1 MKQGVYKERGSI
13 RCPIALKEKFW
24 EISAAF
30 DVCGGSYYVPD
41 KANRKKYYEEQGVTK
56 IKCEKKNK
64 AGTFTLYGYDTVRVP
79 EHFKPNTREILM
91 CFDINHVITDEHIVF
106 YQQQP
111 LEKVAPNTEPSS
123 QPGTGQNAQLGTGQ
137 NTIIYF
143 DI

>member
-1 MKQGVYKERGSI
+1 MKQGVYKEHGSI

-30 DVCGGSYYVPD
+30 DVCGGSFYVPD

-56 IKCEKKNK
+56 IKGEKKSK
-64 AGTFTLYGYDTVRVP
+64 AGHTLYGYDTVRVP
-79 EHFKPNTREILM
+79 EYFKANIREILM
-91 CFDINHVITDEHIVF
+91 CFGIDYGFSEEKIVF
-106 YQQQP
+106 YQPQP